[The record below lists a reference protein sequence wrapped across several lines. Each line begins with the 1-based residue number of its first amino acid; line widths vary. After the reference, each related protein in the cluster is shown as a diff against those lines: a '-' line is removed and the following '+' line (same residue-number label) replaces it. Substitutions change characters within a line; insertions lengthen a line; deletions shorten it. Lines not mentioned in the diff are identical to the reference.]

1 MCPSWK
7 ATRERKHSPKG
18 RASLMREW
26 LRLLAEA
33 NVDSVDESARIR
45 HAAGWATWT
54 DVPGAP

>member
-33 NVDSVDESARIR
+33 DVDPSDESARIR
-45 HAAGWATWT
+45 QRRRLERWPTF
-54 DVPGAP
+54 PGAR